1 LKALVLVPF
10 CDFPAITFE
19 RIIPVAFFLC
29 IAFIQLVEALCSLDG
44 MIILM
49 ANDIHY
55 VNQFGT
61 IVDEHDDAVVRGII
75 HPRHDRVLII
85 TN

>member
-1 LKALVLVPF
+1 MVPF
-10 CDFPAITFE
+10 RYCSASAFE
-19 RIIPVAFFLC
+19 RVIPVAFFLC

-55 VNQFGT
+55 VNQFRT
-61 IVDEHDDAVVRGII
+61 VIDEHDDAVVRGII
-75 HPRHDRVLII
+75 HPRHVLVLII